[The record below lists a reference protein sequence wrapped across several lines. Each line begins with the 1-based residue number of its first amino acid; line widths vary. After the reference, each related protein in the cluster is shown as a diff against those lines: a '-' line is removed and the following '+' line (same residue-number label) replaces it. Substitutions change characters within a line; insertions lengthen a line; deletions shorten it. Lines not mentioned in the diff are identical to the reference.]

1 MALSLLKPIRFDVSV
16 GSKTEVVAFPE
27 HVRCTPNNRDS
38 SRRAA
43 VCFVPCADFN
53 SPFYL
58 GHHRLWDEHLWQV
71 RSLGIDA
78 VSRPSSRN
86 SLREG
91 TRVHENSRLKLVKP
105 VRLRT
110 VHVRSDS
117 RAAGTRAAGTEEA
130 TDEAAGPPSTHGV
143 KFRIDQFTHFTVE
156 FRIDEF
162 THFTHDFAPQ
172 GLHVNKASQCLTR
185 A

>member
-117 RAAGTRAAGTEEA
+117 RAAGTEEA

-143 KFRIDQFTHFTVE
+143 K